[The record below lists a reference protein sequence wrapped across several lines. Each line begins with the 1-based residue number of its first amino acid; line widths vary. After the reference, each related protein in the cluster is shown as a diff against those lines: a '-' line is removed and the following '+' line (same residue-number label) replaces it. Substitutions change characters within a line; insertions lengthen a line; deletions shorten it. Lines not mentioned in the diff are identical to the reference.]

1 MDHPRRKPTVVLL
14 GAGLIL
20 TSLTAATFAAG
31 DEPCDLDAVVNPVTF
46 PPTGS

>member
-14 GAGLIL
+14 GVGLIL

-31 DEPCDLDAVVNPVTF
+31 D
-46 PPTGS
+46 